1 MNARSFLDT
10 NIFVYCFDSSAPQKG
25 RKAEALIYEALATKH
40 GAISYQVVQ
49 EFTAVVRHFRIPMK
63 FDDIEDYCDTT
74 LLSLL
79 TVYFSIELYRRAL
92 DVARRDQLNWY
103 DALIVAAAIQAG
115 CKVLYS
121 EDLQHGRRFGELVVE
136 NPFL

>member
-10 NIFVYCFDSSAPQKG
+10 NIFVYCFDTSAPEKG
-25 RKAEALIYEALATKH
+25 KRAEELIYEALATKH

-49 EFTAVVRHFRIPMK
+49 EFTAVVRRFRIPMK
-63 FDDIEDYCDTT
+63 FDDIEDYCETT

-79 TVYFSIELYRRAL
+79 TVYFTVELYRRAL
-92 DVARRDQLNWY
+92 DVARRDQMNWY
-103 DALIVAAAIQAG
+103 DALIVAAALQAG
-115 CKVLYS
+115 CKILYS
-121 EDLQHGRRFGELVVE
+121 EDMQHGRRFGDLVVE

>member
-10 NIFVYCFDSSAPQKG
+10 NVFVYCFDSSAPQKA

-115 CKVLYS
+115 CKVLYT